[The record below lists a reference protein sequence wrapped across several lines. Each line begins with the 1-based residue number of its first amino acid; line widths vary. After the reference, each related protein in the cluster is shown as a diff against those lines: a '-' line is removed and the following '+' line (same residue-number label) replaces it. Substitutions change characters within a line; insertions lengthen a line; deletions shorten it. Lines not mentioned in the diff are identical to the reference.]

1 EVMVPST
8 FTLLGALPLTPN
20 GKVDRAALPAP
31 EKAGAEGYLAPRTPT
46 EERLAAI
53 WAELLGVERVG
64 ASDDFFE
71 LGGHSLLVGGMIR
84 RIREGLS
91 VQLTPR
97 MVFEHL
103 TLSELA
109 AAIARLAAPPS
120 SAPSSAAVAESPLPP
135 RIE

>member
-1 EVMVPST
+1 VRIEPGDVQAALLRHPQLHDGVVVAREVGEGERQLAAYVVPEPHASVTAAALRSFLLDELPEVMVPST

-64 ASDDFFE
+64 A
-71 LGGHSLLVGGMIR
+71 
-84 RIREGLS
+84 
-91 VQLTPR
+91 
-97 MVFEHL
+97 
-103 TLSELA
+103 
-109 AAIARLAAPPS
+109 
-120 SAPSSAAVAESPLPP
+120 
-135 RIE
+135 